1 VARINAKGITVQF
14 HKESLTFT
22 ADTSNPMNKL
32 MFQMMGAFAEFERTL
47 IKERQREGINK
58 AQQKGVKFGAK
69 QKLTNEQIAELK
81 VKRATT
87 NVEDLAK
94 EYGISRQTVYY
105 ILDPSKKPK
114 K

>member
-1 VARINAKGITVQF
+1 
-14 HKESLTFT
+14 
-22 ADTSNPMNKL
+22 MNKL